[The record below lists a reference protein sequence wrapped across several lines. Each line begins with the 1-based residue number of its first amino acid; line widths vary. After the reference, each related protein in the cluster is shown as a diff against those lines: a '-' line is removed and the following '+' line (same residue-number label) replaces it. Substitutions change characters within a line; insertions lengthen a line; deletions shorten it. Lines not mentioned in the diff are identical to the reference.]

1 MDFSQKNVNFTFKF
15 FLFFLLGIIFGGFWI
30 FLGFKQWFF
39 IANSASQSE
48 NILQKNNF
56 SQTSDNVKNSWELWV
71 FSSNKLKKIYSIIDQ
86 KFYGFAQ
93 KSQEEVENKMAAAMI
108 AGLGDKHS
116 EYFTAEENEE
126 FQSELSGDFEGI
138 GAVVGTHELGAKI
151 ERILP
156 NSPAEKFGLLAWDI
170 VISADN
176 NSLAGLTT
184 TDAVKFIRGKKWTSV
199 TLKYLRNGE
208 EKTVAVTRD
217 SVNLPSVDA
226 KMIENS
232 PIGYIQIN
240 SFGEKTPSEFHSAI
254 VDLKKSSAKG
264 LLLDFRF
271 NGGGYLTSAQTM
283 LSELLPRNSKIVT
296 IKENNPINNE
306 SLFTN
311 LLSSPDTEI
320 PVVVLVNAYSAS
332 ASEIVAGAIQD
343 YKRGIIIGNKT
354 YGKGS
359 VQEMFPLGD
368 GSMIKITI
376 ARWYTPN
383 DKNIDNEG
391 IDPDI
396 VVNFTDEDRK
406 NIFDRQKDVA
416 QKILQKMIDGAKYQE
431 IIHSAKEFSNS

>member
-93 KSQEEVENKMAAAMI
+93 KSQEEIENKMAAAMI

-156 NSPAEKFGLLAWDI
+156 SSPAEKFGLLAWDI

-184 TDAVKFIRGKKWTSV
+184 AEAVKFIRGKKWTSV
-199 TLKYLRNGE
+199 TLKYLRDSE
-208 EKTVAVTRD
+208 EKTVSVTRD
-217 SVNLPSVDA
+217 SVNLPSVEA

-254 VDLKKSSAKG
+254 NEMKKSGAKG

-271 NGGGYLTSAQTM
+271 NGGGYLASAQTM
-283 LSELLPRNSKIVT
+283 LWEFLPRNSKIVT
-296 IKENNPINNE
+296 MKKNNPINNE

-320 PVVVLVNAYSAS
+320 PVVVLVNEYSAS
-332 ASEIVAGAIQD
+332 ASEIVAGAMQD
-343 YKRGIIIGNKT
+343 YRRGIIIGTKT

-359 VQEMFPLGD
+359 VQETFPLGD

-383 DKNIDNEG
+383 DKNIDSEG
-391 IDPDI
+391 IDPDVI
-396 VVNFTDEDRK
+396 VNFTDEDRK

-416 QKILQKMIDGAKYQE
+416 QKVLQKMIDGTKYQE
-431 IIHSAKEFSNS
+431 IIDSAKDFSNL

>member
-1 MDFSQKNVNFTFKF
+1 M
-15 FLFFLLGIIFGGFWI
+15 
-30 FLGFKQWFF
+30 
-39 IANSASQSE
+39 
-48 NILQKNNF
+48 
-56 SQTSDNVKNSWELWV
+56 
-71 FSSNKLKKIYSIIDQ
+71 
-86 KFYGFAQ
+86 
-93 KSQEEVENKMAAAMI
+93 
-108 AGLGDKHS
+108 
-116 EYFTAEENEE
+116 
-126 FQSELSGDFEGI
+126 
-138 GAVVGTHELGAKI
+138 
-151 ERILP
+151 
-156 NSPAEKFGLLAWDI
+156 
-170 VISADN
+170 
-176 NSLAGLTT
+176 
-184 TDAVKFIRGKKWTSV
+184 

-254 VDLKKSSAKG
+254 VDLKKSGAKG

-343 YKRGIIIGNKT
+343 YKRGIIIGTKT

-383 DKNIDNEG
+383 DKNIDSEG

-396 VVNFTDEDRK
+396 IVNFTDEDRK

-416 QKILQKMIDGAKYQE
+416 QKILQKMIDGTKYQE

>member
-48 NILQKNNF
+48 NVLQKNNF

-86 KFYGFAQ
+86 KFYGFTQ
-93 KSQEEVENKMAAAMI
+93 KSQEEIENKMAAAMI

-156 NSPAEKFGLLAWDI
+156 NSPAEKFGLLIWDI

-184 TDAVKFIRGKKWTSV
+184 TEAVKFIRGKKWTSV
-199 TLKYLRNGE
+199 TLKYLRDSE
-208 EKTVAVTRD
+208 EKTVSVTRD
-217 SVNLPSVDA
+217 SVNIPSVEA

-240 SFGEKTPSEFHSAI
+240 SFGERTPSEFHSAI
-254 VDLKKSSAKG
+254 NEMKKSGARG

-283 LSELLPRNSKIVT
+283 LSEFLPRNSKIVT

-320 PVVVLVNAYSAS
+320 PVVVLVNEYSAS
-332 ASEIVAGAIQD
+332 ASEIVAGAMQD
-343 YKRGIIIGNKT
+343 YKRGIIIGTKT

-376 ARWYTPN
+376 AQWYTPN
-383 DKNIDNEG
+383 DKNIDSEG
-391 IDPDI
+391 IDPDVI
-396 VVNFTDEDRK
+396 VNFTDEDRK

-416 QKILQKMIDGAKYQE
+416 QKVLQKMIDGTKYQE
-431 IIHSAKEFSNS
+431 IIDSAKDFSNL

>member
-1 MDFSQKNVNFTFKF
+1 MSKFYQNTIYGFFTKECKFYIQIFS
-15 FLFFLLGIIFGGFWI
+15 FLFAWNYFWRFLDFF
-30 FLGFKQWFF
+30 GFKQWFF

-93 KSQEEVENKMAAAMI
+93 KSQEEIENKMAAAMI

-156 NSPAEKFGLLAWDI
+156 NSPAEKFGLLIWDI

-184 TDAVKFIRGKKWTSV
+184 TEAVKFIRGKKWTSV
-199 TLKYLRNGE
+199 TLKYLRDGE
-208 EKTVAVTRD
+208 EKTVSVTRD
-217 SVNLPSVDA
+217 SVNLPSVEA

-254 VDLKKSSAKG
+254 NEMKKSGAKVFFWIFD
-264 LLLDFRF
+264 LMVVD
-271 NGGGYLTSAQTM
+271 TW
-283 LSELLPRNSKIVT
+283 LPHKQCFQNFYR
-296 IKENNPINNE
+296 
-306 SLFTN
+306 
-311 LLSSPDTEI
+311 EI
-320 PVVVLVNAYSAS
+320 PKL
-332 ASEIVAGAIQD
+332 
-343 YKRGIIIGNKT
+343 
-354 YGKGS
+354 
-359 VQEMFPLGD
+359 
-368 GSMIKITI
+368 
-376 ARWYTPN
+376 
-383 DKNIDNEG
+383 
-391 IDPDI
+391 
-396 VVNFTDEDRK
+396 
-406 NIFDRQKDVA
+406 
-416 QKILQKMIDGAKYQE
+416 
-431 IIHSAKEFSNS
+431 

>member
-1 MDFSQKNVNFTFKF
+1 MNFSQKNVNFTFKF

-156 NSPAEKFGLLAWDI
+156 SSPAEKFGLLAGDV

-184 TDAVKFIRGKKWTSV
+184 TEAVKFIRGKKWTSV

-254 VDLKKSSAKG
+254 ADLKKSGAKG

-311 LLSSPDTEI
+311 LLSSPDIEI
-320 PVVVLVNAYSAS
+320 PVAVLVNEYSAS

-368 GSMIKITI
+368 GSMIKITV

-383 DKNIDNEG
+383 DKNIDSDW

-431 IIHSAKEFSNS
+431 IINSAKEFSNS

>member
-1 MDFSQKNVNFTFKF
+1 M
-15 FLFFLLGIIFGGFWI
+15 
-30 FLGFKQWFF
+30 
-39 IANSASQSE
+39 
-48 NILQKNNF
+48 
-56 SQTSDNVKNSWELWV
+56 
-71 FSSNKLKKIYSIIDQ
+71 
-86 KFYGFAQ
+86 
-93 KSQEEVENKMAAAMI
+93 
-108 AGLGDKHS
+108 
-116 EYFTAEENEE
+116 
-126 FQSELSGDFEGI
+126 
-138 GAVVGTHELGAKI
+138 
-151 ERILP
+151 
-156 NSPAEKFGLLAWDI
+156 
-170 VISADN
+170 
-176 NSLAGLTT
+176 
-184 TDAVKFIRGKKWTSV
+184 

>member
-156 NSPAEKFGLLAWDI
+156 NSPAEKFGLLAGDV

-176 NSLAGLTT
+176 NSLVGLST

-254 VDLKKSSAKG
+254 VDLKKSGAKG

-343 YKRGIIIGNKT
+343 YKRGIIIGTKT

-383 DKNIDNEG
+383 DKNIDSEG

-396 VVNFTDEDRK
+396 IVNFTDEDRK

-416 QKILQKMIDGAKYQE
+416 QKILQKMIDGTKYQE